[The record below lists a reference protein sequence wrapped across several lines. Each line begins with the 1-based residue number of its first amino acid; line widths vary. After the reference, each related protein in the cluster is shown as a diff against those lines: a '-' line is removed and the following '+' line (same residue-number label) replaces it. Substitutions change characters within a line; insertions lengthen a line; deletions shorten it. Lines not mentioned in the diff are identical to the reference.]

1 MSSMCWDTNIF
12 CSFTSISL
20 KARFNCLY
28 KSMRLSGNRIV
39 HTGSPLREV
48 VEKRM
53 LRSFGFHSAHSV
65 SALMPDIVDMV
76 LDAGPKVFF
85 EQLIQK
91 VYTKTNNWV
100 FINVMLRCLD
110 EPVLSPQREAH
121 QILLRGEGKAGG
133 LRGTTT
139 HCHRFWSE
147 DQLWFLTDNSETM
160 LFVKGA
166 SLKPSICRPT
176 SKQHNICVCHKSTGC
191 IPVTVLMSAWNKYE
205 LRHLFRWLIIN
216 CMGITHRLPVL
227 VLRNHIPPMDTP
239 SILKTISHT

>member
-1 MSSMCWDTNIF
+1 
-12 CSFTSISL
+12 
-20 KARFNCLY
+20 
-28 KSMRLSGNRIV
+28 MRLSGNRIV

-100 FINVMLRCLD
+100 FIKVMLRCLD

-147 DQLWFLTDNSETM
+147 DQLWFLTT
-160 LFVKGA
+160 
-166 SLKPSICRPT
+166 LKQCCLSRVHPWNHQFAGLHQNNIY
-176 SKQHNICVCHKSTGC
+176 ICVCHKSTGC

-216 CMGITHRLPVL
+216 CMGIRHRLPVL